1 MTEKGLV
8 RDVRVLARDLVWV
21 EEDPI
26 PPGFVLFAWG
36 LPRILWV
43 ELVIDNVP
51 R

>member
-26 PPGFVLFAWG
+26 PPGFVLFALG
-36 LPRILWV
+36 IPEDFMDRIG
-43 ELVIDNVP
+43 D